1 MDVDLTKSMWADRP
15 DYRVDLL
22 PRRNRVTVRS
32 DTAAIAETLRPLVVD
47 EQDHGLVIYF
57 PRDDVRMEHL
67 EPSDKVTHCPFKGA
81 ASHWRLAGT
90 DGPEVAWS
98 YEDPFPEVARIA
110 GYVAFYQDRVHVE
123 IGQAPLHPSARGARR
138 EGRP

>member
-1 MDVDLTKSMWADRP
+1 MDVDLTQSMWAERP

-22 PRRNRVTVRS
+22 ARRNRVTVRGDS
-32 DTAAIAETLRPLVVD
+32 DVIAETLRPLVVD

-57 PRDDVRMEHL
+57 PREDVRMELL

-81 ASHWRLAGT
+81 ASHWRLRGT

-123 IGQAPLHPSARGARR
+123 IGQAPRRGD
-138 EGRP
+138 RP